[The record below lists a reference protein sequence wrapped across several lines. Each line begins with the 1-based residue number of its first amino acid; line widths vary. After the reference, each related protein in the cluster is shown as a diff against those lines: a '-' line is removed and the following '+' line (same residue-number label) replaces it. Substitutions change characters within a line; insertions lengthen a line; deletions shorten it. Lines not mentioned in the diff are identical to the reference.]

1 MNTAKLVNSAL
12 TGGGLIYPENLNVV
26 IGSENKG
33 YPKGTV
39 LDANATLSLA
49 GQASSGSGQ
58 QGNSQQNQSTIS
70 NGDVANSL
78 IMSAGNNTAT
88 QNGAIALG
96 INSRAENISAI
107 AIGRGARATGRQSF
121 SSGASWYQ
129 FVVNGQYQPGVKK
142 YTITTNVDK
151 TLKYIPNS
159 TSIYSFGQ
167 NVESSKYLC
176 QIIKSERIGDNQFSI
191 EVDKSINE
199 QSVLENGTR
208 FRFVFGCA
216 VGASC
221 VSLGSSNVNGSNSF
235 GSGFNNIVNGESSG
249 SIGFGNIVEGNYST
263 AFGGLNKIKG
273 DGCFAGGTYNNISG
287 SDSTTFGDF
296 GIITA
301 DQSLVEG
308 GYNQATNR
316 KVHAEGNFTAGTGY
330 SSHVEGGWQ
339 ICVLSLTGS
348 NSTYEIVNFVD
359 NNDKLDI
366 QYLKNIKNCVI
377 RYYPT
382 HNYNDYY
389 DQKIVL
395 ITSIEESGSKLIL
408 KTSSPLEAQ
417 FPGQTSITNTQYAVP
432 LAISIGTASHSEN
445 CSQSIGDLSH
455 SEGFKTITTNQA
467 EHAEGKYNLSTK
479 NDDLSKATVH
489 TIGIGQAGNRMNSEE
504 TKYNGD
510 KYILNVGGYNGKNS
524 DNSKTLQQ
532 VISDI
537 ETAVSLNSNGPWDVD
552 ITSEFINGNV
562 TIYPTQMWN
571 INQASKRVYF
581 LADLKQGDVIAI
593 PDTLRMYI
601 GWKKADGTFGL
612 ADWATA
618 AKKYTVT
625 VDGKY
630 VILVANNIVSGDV
643 QTSTLSSF
651 GKIMLRT
658 SNPEFKPTAQTEAKK
673 DHTNDDKVMRG
684 IAHQGFHKLER
695 ANSLAA
701 FRAAAKEGWRYVET
715 DTYMTSDGKF
725 IVSHDPYL
733 PAGWTNGTVT
743 TTYGSYKY
751 EEHTL
756 AEILAFHGPNNEKT
770 DTLEEFCKTCKECGL
785 HPYIEIKQGMMW
797 QGNTID
803 TTNPRYNGKPYAIKL
818 LDIVNRYGL
827 RGNATFISS
836 TAYTLRLMADKDQS
850 YRYGIVY
857 FGKIGSSFSEW
868 TTLFNQI
875 NEFNTDAAAS
885 KAYLFAD
892 VNIDNLKT
900 AEAGSVDKL
909 AETGCALEVWTA
921 VTKDDLDNLDP
932 YVTGVTSDN
941 IHAGEILA
949 KKI

>member
-1 MNTAKLVNSAL
+1 
-12 TGGGLIYPENLNVV
+12 
-26 IGSENKG
+26 
-33 YPKGTV
+33 
-39 LDANATLSLA
+39 
-49 GQASSGSGQ
+49 
-58 QGNSQQNQSTIS
+58 
-70 NGDVANSL
+70 
-78 IMSAGNNTAT
+78 
-88 QNGAIALG
+88 
-96 INSRAENISAI
+96 
-107 AIGRGARATGRQSF
+107 
-121 SSGASWYQ
+121 
-129 FVVNGQYQPGVKK
+129 
-142 YTITTNVDK
+142 
-151 TLKYIPNS
+151 
-159 TSIYSFGQ
+159 
-167 NVESSKYLC
+167 
-176 QIIKSERIGDNQFSI
+176 
-191 EVDKSINE
+191 
-199 QSVLENGTR
+199 
-208 FRFVFGCA
+208 
-216 VGASC
+216 
-221 VSLGSSNVNGSNSF
+221 
-235 GSGFNNIVNGESSG
+235 
-249 SIGFGNIVEGNYST
+249 
-263 AFGGLNKIKG
+263 
-273 DGCFAGGTYNNISG
+273 
-287 SDSTTFGDF
+287 
-296 GIITA
+296 
-301 DQSLVEG
+301 
-308 GYNQATNR
+308 
-316 KVHAEGNFTAGTGY
+316 
-330 SSHVEGGWQ
+330 
-339 ICVLSLTGS
+339 
-348 NSTYEIVNFVD
+348 
-359 NNDKLDI
+359 
-366 QYLKNIKNCVI
+366 
-377 RYYPT
+377 
-382 HNYNDYY
+382 
-389 DQKIVL
+389 
-395 ITSIEESGSKLIL
+395 
-408 KTSSPLEAQ
+408 
-417 FPGQTSITNTQYAVP
+417 
-432 LAISIGTASHSEN
+432 
-445 CSQSIGDLSH
+445 
-455 SEGFKTITTNQA
+455 
-467 EHAEGKYNLSTK
+467 
-479 NDDLSKATVH
+479 
-489 TIGIGQAGNRMNSEE
+489 
-504 TKYNGD
+504 
-510 KYILNVGGYNGKNS
+510 
-524 DNSKTLQQ
+524 
-532 VISDI
+532 
-537 ETAVSLNSNGPWDVD
+537 
-552 ITSEFINGNV
+552 
-562 TIYPTQMWN
+562 MWN

-581 LADLKQGDVIAI
+581 LADLNQGDIITI

-643 QTSTLSSF
+643 QTSTLPSF

-658 SNPEFKPTAQTEAKK
+658 SNQEFKPTAQTDAKK

-684 IAHQGFHKLER
+684 IAHQGFHKMER

-743 TTYGSYKY
+743 TTQGSYKY

-756 AEILAFHGPNNEKT
+756 AEILAFHGPNNENT

-921 VTKDDLDNLDP
+921 KIKEDLDNLDP
-932 YVTGVTSDN
+932 YITGVTSDN